1 MQIAILALGSR
12 GDVQPFIALALALM
26 RAGHTVHLIGLAD
39 YAELVAD
46 YGLPFTAVVGA
57 ANDLMDRELVYSA
70 LDAAG
75 SGLPLGF
82 ARRFLAQIEPFITQL
97 CAECL
102 AACAGAEALVA
113 STLGLYPGLL
123 IAERLGLRLIPVH
136 FHPYGLTSSMPD
148 VSFAALPDWA
158 PLRRAYNQASH
169 RLAAHGLWQFLR
181 GPLNRARQT
190 ALGLAPLSA
199 RELWARVAYFAPL
212 TLYGY
217 SATIAPPPSDWPMRR
232 RVNGYWMLER
242 PADWRPP
249 AALERFLAAGAPPVY
264 IGFGS
269 VLAGRDPAAITTLL
283 VAALGRAG
291 MRGLIYRGAWGDLAP
306 NALPEH
312 VLAIDAVPHDWLFR
326 RVAAVVMHGGAGTTA
341 AALRAGAPVVS
352 IPFYGDQRFWAARVA
367 ALGAGPPPL
376 ARRELEPAR
385 LAAAIQQ
392 AVNDASMRTRARA
405 LSALLANEDGA
416 THAAEILSDL

>member
-12 GDVQPFIALALALM
+12 GDVQPFIALGLALV
-26 RAGHTVHLIGLAD
+26 RAGHTAHLIGLAD

-57 ANDLMDRELVYSA
+57 ANDLMDRELVYAA

-102 AACAGAEALVA
+102 AACVGAEALVA

-123 IAERLGLRLIPVH
+123 IAERLGLPLIPVH
-136 FHPYGLTSSMPD
+136 FHPSGLTSSMPD
-148 VSFAALPDWA
+148 VSFASLPDWM
-158 PLRRAYNQASH
+158 PLRRFYNRASH
-169 RLAAHGLWQFLR
+169 HLAAHGLWQFLR

-199 RELWARVAYFAPL
+199 RELWARVSYVAPL
-212 TLYGY
+212 TFYGY
-217 SATIAPPPSDWPMRR
+217 SAVIAPAPPDWTPRR
-232 RVNGYWMLER
+232 RVTGYWMLEQ
-242 PADWRPP
+242 PAGWRPP
-249 AALERFLAAGAPPVY
+249 AALEHFLAAGAPPVY

-269 VLAGRDPAAITTLL
+269 VLAGRDPAAITALL

-291 MRGLIYRGAWGDLAP
+291 IRGLIYRGAWGDLAP
-306 NALPEH
+306 NALPAH
-312 VLAIDAVPHDWLFR
+312 VLAIDAVPHDWLFQ
-326 RVAAVVMHGGAGTTA
+326 RVAAVVSHGGAGTTA
-341 AALRAGAPVVS
+341 AALCAGAPVVS

-367 ALGAGPPPL
+367 ALGAGPAPI
-376 ARRELEPAR
+376 ARRKLEPVR
-385 LAAAIQQ
+385 LAAAIQR
-392 AVNDASMRTRARA
+392 AVHDPTMRARA
-405 LSALLANEDGA
+405 RTLGALLANEDGA
-416 THAAEILSDL
+416 AQAAELLSNL